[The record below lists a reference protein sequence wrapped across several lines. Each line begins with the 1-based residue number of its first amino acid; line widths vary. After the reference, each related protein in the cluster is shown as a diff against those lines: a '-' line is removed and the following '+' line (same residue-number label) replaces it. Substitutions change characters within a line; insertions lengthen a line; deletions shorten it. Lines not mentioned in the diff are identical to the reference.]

1 MSVAEDTGGTGLTH
15 ARSASDL
22 LRLPPSPIT
31 SDQAGGAA
39 PQTRFAETSKTVQLS
54 KKHHESTRLP
64 SVLQDVASLEHERAK
79 LTQELSSLREAH
91 QALAAKLKQAEE
103 HKLRQ
108 LEVMGKY
115 DRFFLNDK
123 GQHPLGRRYA
133 VQQTAV
139 TIQKYVAKLENQKVK
154 LLTKLNQAVDANN
167 AVKTRIDVLR
177 RESVVFRELFAKMEG
192 ELQGLKKEISSN
204 KTQLEAAYEARDAA
218 QYEMLEIQEELKL
231 TKADFEAEL
240 QATAAAANVA
250 VPDTSASLNM
260 SMFDSSVMGSVTGTG
275 GPRVL
280 HRTRSIKGVD
290 RNSSAMRKLTKQQ
303 KFKQMED
310 DWKAIIEATGMSSAE
325 ELVAFF
331 KEAEVQVSYDSQL
344 LF

>member
-1 MSVAEDTGGTGLTH
+1 
-15 ARSASDL
+15 
-22 LRLPPSPIT
+22 
-31 SDQAGGAA
+31 
-39 PQTRFAETSKTVQLS
+39 
-54 KKHHESTRLP
+54 
-64 SVLQDVASLEHERAK
+64 
-79 LTQELSSLREAH
+79 
-91 QALAAKLKQAEE
+91 
-103 HKLRQ
+103 
-108 LEVMGKY
+108 
-115 DRFFLNDK
+115 
-123 GQHPLGRRYA
+123 
-133 VQQTAV
+133 V

-177 RESVVFRELFAKMEG
+177 RESVVFRELFAKLEG

-231 TKADFEAEL
+231 TKTDFEAEL